1 MLHFLSTE
9 YIWRDLAI
17 VTILVSTAFVA
28 LTIRDFLERNVEKS
42 KDNCCECKSQELCNS
57 FTTNIKTFTEENNCE
72 INRKMIAIERNR
84 LFDRNEIEQL
94 KEKLAEFKFP

>member
-1 MLHFLSTE
+1 MFHFLSTE

-17 VTILVSTAFVA
+17 VTILVSAAFVT
-28 LTIRDFLERNVEKS
+28 LTIRDFLERKVEKS
-42 KDNCCECKSQELCNS
+42 KDYCCECKCQELFNS
-57 FTTNIKTFTEENNCE
+57 FTTNIKTFTEENNYE
-72 INRKMIAIERNR
+72 INRKMIVIERNR